1 MQTVVLPLSLL
12 VEGNQIFKP
21 HDEKTLEGLTESI
34 KKWGLFHEI
43 LVVRRNDGFYEVVSG
58 FGRLKAARDA
68 GLKEIACKIIEDWQL
83 PGAMFDTDLF
93 RRHLTPVEVHEG
105 MMARDQA
112 EKTGAKLIAE
122 FNSIRQYL
130 PHTVLR
136 ALVQLSEKEQEQLLK
151 AIPEKVQPD
160 PQMQKEFERKIASLE
175 EALRRKQSVVD
186 DLLKKLADIQKEK
199 EKLEASVSVRK
210 VDLEKL
216 KEEIEKKVRQE
227 YEEPLLV
234 QKAREEEREKV
245 YSELKEEI
253 EEKTKKIREVS
264 QKYQELQTQIET
276 LREELKKA
284 QHDKEEAEKGR
295 NTAWSNM
302 EYFREALHKVISSDL
317 LTLDLKSLS
326 SEVVNI
332 KQRLL
337 SIKDKIIRIGME
349 NLKEQKDAIMA
360 FCKSLCGEIQ
370 RLEEIRKE
378 IEMIVVAASKPGKD
392 VQTSE

>member
-1 MQTVVLPLSLL
+1 
-12 VEGNQIFKP
+12 VEGDQIFKP
-21 HDEKTLEGLTESI
+21 HDEKTLEALSESI

-43 LVVRRNDGFYEVVSG
+43 LVVRRDNGFYEVVSG
-58 FGRLKAARDA
+58 FGRLKAARKA

-105 MMARDQA
+105 IMARDQA

-136 ALVQLSEKEQEQLLK
+136 ALVQLSEEEQKQLLK

-175 EALRRKQSVVD
+175 ENIRRKQD
-186 DLLKKLADIQKEK
+186 EIRDLTKKLADIQKEK
-199 EKLEASVSVRK
+199 EKLEASVSTKR

-216 KEEIEKKVRQE
+216 KEEIEKKVREE

-245 YSELKEEI
+245 YAELKEEI

-264 QKYQELQTQIET
+264 QKYQELRTQIET
-276 LREELKKA
+276 LREEVERA
-284 QHDKEEAEKGR
+284 RHDKEEAEKAR
-295 NTAWSNM
+295 NTAWHNM
-302 EYFREALHKVISSDL
+302 EYFREALHKVISLDL
-317 LTLDLKSLS
+317 VSLDLKSLS
-326 SEVVNI
+326 SEVRNA
-332 KQRLL
+332 KEKLL
-337 SIKDKIIRIGME
+337 SVKDKIIRIGVE
-349 NLKEQKDAIMA
+349 NLTEQKDAIMS
-360 FCKSLCGEIQ
+360 FCKSLSGDLQ
-370 RLEEIRKE
+370 TLEEIRKE
-378 IEMIVVAASKPGKD
+378 IEMIVVAASRP
-392 VQTSE
+392 QRA